1 MNMMDPQFMGQVP
14 NLGQPAGMPNKA
26 EQQRLAAVSV
36 AQNLCLTMKPNGQ
49 PCVHL
54 DDNPAVAG
62 TQFVGLAKV
71 IAKYLDT
78 GN

>member
-1 MNMMDPQFMGQVP
+1 MMDPRFMGPVPDMGQV
-14 NLGQPAGMPNKA
+14 AGAPTKA

-36 AQNLCLTMKPNGQ
+36 AQNLCMAPNHSGNGAVVQ
-49 PCVHL
+49 L
-54 DDNPAVAG
+54 DTDPAKAG

-71 IAKYLDT
+71 VAKYLDT